1 MTHNSYSFITLGPL
15 RRKRESKRGGGET
28 ETCERNIGKCRIKNL
43 TEFNL
48 TLFQFY
54 RIINT

>member
-1 MTHNSYSFITLGPL
+1 MTHNSNSFIALGPL

-43 TEFNL
+43 TEFKLIYYSNFIDL
-48 TLFQFY
+48 
-54 RIINT
+54 